1 MGSSQSSII
10 KSIIAFDGLP
20 AHGAEGADDYVGEQ
34 PFRLVGHR

>member
-1 MGSSQSSII
+1 MGSSQSSI